1 MVFRLIGIME
11 TVLPNQFLPAMRLLR
26 ALQKNGNERDER
38 LIHVALG
45 HLDAIHR
52 EHILSRAVGE
62 NELWALELAHRGDRA
77 YQALSRNSMAALRV
91 VFWKLGLITD
101 PGVGHKWRARRCP
114 LTMRLM
120 EKHLG
125 ADPAWIEFACLACG
139 NIVYL
144 KAGQKGEFTCSI
156 CGHGSRLSY
165 NDGCRIA
172 FSRPRAARPSW
183 VSVERNPDLDP
194 YEVLQVPPTAAFD
207 EMRKAYR
214 RQLLSY
220 HPDKVYS
227 LGSPTASW
235 AAEEATRNLNAAWC
249 LVEQRAK

>member
-1 MVFRLIGIME
+1 ME

-26 ALQKNGNERDER
+26 ALQVNGNERDER
-38 LIHVALG
+38 LIHHALG
-45 HLDAIHR
+45 HVDASHR
-52 EHILSRAVGE
+52 EHILSRAVSA
-62 NELWALELAHRGDRA
+62 NELWELELAHRGDRA

-91 VFWKLGLITD
+91 VFWKLGIITH
-101 PGVGHKWRARRCP
+101 PGVGHKWKARRCP

-120 EKHLG
+120 DKPLG
-125 ADPAWIEFACLACG
+125 ADPDQTEFACLACG

-144 KAGQKGEFTCSI
+144 KAGQKGKFTCST
-156 CGHGSRLSY
+156 CGHDSRLSY

-183 VSVERNPDLDP
+183 VSVERSFGLDP
-194 YEVLQVPPTAAFD
+194 YEVLQVSPTATFD

-214 RQLLSY
+214 RQLRCY

-227 LGSPTASW
+227 LGCPTASW
-235 AAEEATRNLNAAWC
+235 AAEGATRNLNAAWC
-249 LVEQRAK
+249 LIEQRAR